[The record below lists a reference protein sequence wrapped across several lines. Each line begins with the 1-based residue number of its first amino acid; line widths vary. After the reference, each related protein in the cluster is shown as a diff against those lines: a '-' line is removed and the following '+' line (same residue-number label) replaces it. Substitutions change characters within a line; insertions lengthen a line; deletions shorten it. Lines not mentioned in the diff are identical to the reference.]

1 MFNIILYAYAYQ
13 VNQNTVTLLLDLT
26 TYYIIHSQ

>member
-1 MFNIILYAYAYQ
+1 MFNIILYAYQ